1 MGHHQQCSQVRWTNA
16 SALEAMKA
24 SLPCG
29 CWFAAN
35 AIADLTRGALCVIFE
50 LHPEEGRKPE
60 MIFLPAMGIGE
71 GDEPMFPMKKPIR
84 LLAMRFQVD

>member
-1 MGHHQQCSQVRWTNA
+1 VAKSSQRYSKA
-16 SALEAMKA
+16 RQDGIPAL
-24 SLPCG
+24 
-29 CWFAAN
+29 
-35 AIADLTRGALCVIFE
+35 AIADLTEGALCVIFGV
-50 LHPEEGRKPE
+50 HPEEGRKPE

>member
-1 MGHHQQCSQVRWTNA
+1 MWRGRLQRAN
-16 SALEAMKA
+16 EG
-24 SLPCG
+24 LP
-29 CWFAAN
+29 AN
-35 AIADLTRGALCVIFE
+35 AIADLTEGALCVIFE

>member
-1 MGHHQQCSQVRWTNA
+1 M
-16 SALEAMKA
+16 
-24 SLPCG
+24 
-29 CWFAAN
+29 
-35 AIADLTRGALCVIFE
+35 CVIFGV
-50 LHPEEGRKPE
+50 HPEEGRKPE